1 MLPLVWNKPGPA
13 LGTRKGESYL
23 PLRWD
28 LVGTVREGTLSI
40 ALAGYGQMPPNG
52 IALEV
57 LTSHKLFTFYLILT
71 NS

>member
-1 MLPLVWNKPGPA
+1 MIVP
-13 LGTRKGESYL
+13 RKGESSL

-40 ALAGYGQMPPNG
+40 ALAGYGQMPP

-57 LTSHKLFTFYLILT
+57 LTSHKLFTL
-71 NS
+71 